1 MKQRLLICTDLD
13 RTLIPNG
20 THPESLQ
27 ARALFARLVARDDVN
42 LVYVSG
48 RDQRLTQQAINEYQ
62 LPTPDYVIADVGSSI
77 YAIVNQQWHPW
88 PAWQDEIATDW
99 QGNTHDNIAKL
110 FTDMDGLQ
118 LQEAEKQN
126 VFKLSYYVPANID
139 SEALRSA
146 MQARLQQQA
155 IRASL
160 IWSIDDIT
168 HSGLLDVLPRRATK
182 LHAIEFLMAQK
193 AYAIERTIF
202 AGDSGND
209 IPVLTSRIQSVL
221 VANARQDVREQ
232 AAQEA
237 RKNGLSDALYF
248 AKGDFMGMNGNY
260 AAGILEGIAH
270 FIPETTAW
278 LSE

>member
-1 MKQRLLICTDLD
+1 MRQRLLICTDLD

-20 THPESLQ
+20 TPPESPQ
-27 ARALFARLVARDDVN
+27 ARALFARLVARDDVS
-42 LVYVSG
+42 LAYVSG
-48 RDQRLTQQAINEYQ
+48 RDQRLTQQAIADYQ

-77 YAIVNQQWHPW
+77 YASDKQQWHPW

-99 QGNTHDNIAKL
+99 RGNTHDDIAQL
-110 FTDMDGLQ
+110 FTDMDALQ

-126 VFKLSYYVPANID
+126 VFKLSYYVPENID
-139 SEALRSA
+139 SEALLST

-168 HSGLLDVLPRRATK
+168 HSGLLDILPRRATK
-182 LHAIEFLMAQK
+182 LHAIEFLIK
-193 AYAIERTIF
+193 RKGYSIERTVF

-221 VANARQDVREQ
+221 VANARQAVREQ
-232 AAQEA
+232 AAHEV

-278 LSE
+278 LSD